1 VFGFTTPVPYPFGE
15 KRTVAGTRRLRSNCL
30 ALPIRLRVPMQR
42 VVQRKATAGT
52 YRWWVSLGYGSWG
65 AIVLRS
71 EHGEVSEANMHASPL
86 PVITDEITIVDSQGH
101 PRIIMSARSGNPVIQ
116 LLETNGAIGM
126 EVLLDSTGRPAVKLA
141 NPDSKGPTAVLEV
154 DDKGTQVLFDR
165 PGGASS
171 YLFLNNAG
179 ASGVVLVDSN
189 GVRRLEVL
197 VESDCNVKME
207 QFGADGKPI
216 PQLKS

>member
-1 VFGFTTPVPYPFGE
+1 
-15 KRTVAGTRRLRSNCL
+15 
-30 ALPIRLRVPMQR
+30 
-42 VVQRKATAGT
+42 
-52 YRWWVSLGYGSWG
+52 
-65 AIVLRS
+65 
-71 EHGEVSEANMHASPL
+71 MHASPL
-86 PVITDEITIVDSQGH
+86 PVITDEIKIVDSQGH

-126 EVLLDSTGRPAVKLA
+126 EVLLDSAGRPAVKLA

-154 DDKGTQVLFDR
+154 DDKGTHVLFDR

-189 GVRRLEVL
+189 GVRRLDVL
-197 VESDCNVKME
+197 VGSDNNVKME

-216 PQLKS
+216 TQLRS

>member
-1 VFGFTTPVPYPFGE
+1 
-15 KRTVAGTRRLRSNCL
+15 
-30 ALPIRLRVPMQR
+30 
-42 VVQRKATAGT
+42 
-52 YRWWVSLGYGSWG
+52 
-65 AIVLRS
+65 
-71 EHGEVSEANMHASPL
+71 MHASPL
-86 PVITDEITIVDSQGH
+86 PVITDEIKIVDSQDH

-154 DDKGTQVLFDR
+154 DDKGTHVLFDR

-189 GVRRLEVL
+189 GVRRLDVL
-197 VESDCNVKME
+197 VGSDNNVKME

-216 PQLKS
+216 TQLRS

>member
-1 VFGFTTPVPYPFGE
+1 
-15 KRTVAGTRRLRSNCL
+15 
-30 ALPIRLRVPMQR
+30 
-42 VVQRKATAGT
+42 
-52 YRWWVSLGYGSWG
+52 
-65 AIVLRS
+65 
-71 EHGEVSEANMHASPL
+71 MHASPL
-86 PVITDEITIVDSQGH
+86 PVITDEIKIVDSQGQ
-101 PRIIMSARSGNPVIQ
+101 PRIVMSARSGNPVIQ
-116 LLETNGAIGM
+116 LFETNGAIGM

-141 NPDSKGPTAVLEV
+141 NPDLKGPTAVLEV
-154 DDKGTQVLFDR
+154 DDKGTHVLFDR

-189 GVRRLEVL
+189 GMRRFAVL
-197 VESDCNVKME
+197 VGSDNNVKME

>member
-1 VFGFTTPVPYPFGE
+1 M
-15 KRTVAGTRRLRSNCL
+15 AGTRRLRNNRL
-30 ALPIRLRVPMQR
+30 ALPILLRVPIQR
-42 VVQRKATAGT
+42 ITQRKATAGT
-52 YRWWVSLGYGSWG
+52 YRYWVSLAFGSWV

-86 PVITDEITIVDSQGH
+86 PVITDEIKIVDSQGH

-126 EVLLDSTGRPAVKLA
+126 EVLLDSSGRPAVKLA
-141 NPDSKGPTAVLEV
+141 KPDSNGPTSVLEG
-154 DDKGTQVLFDR
+154 DDKGTHVLFDR
-165 PGGASS
+165 PGGAFS

-189 GVRRLEVL
+189 GVQRLDVL
-197 VESDCNVKME
+197 VGSDNNVKME

-216 PQLKS
+216 TQLRS

>member
-1 VFGFTTPVPYPFGE
+1 
-15 KRTVAGTRRLRSNCL
+15 
-30 ALPIRLRVPMQR
+30 M
-42 VVQRKATAGT
+42 
-52 YRWWVSLGYGSWG
+52 YRCWVSLGYGSWV

-71 EHGEVSEANMHASPL
+71 EHVEISEADMHASPS
-86 PVITDEITIVDSQGH
+86 PVISDEIKIVDIQGH

-154 DDKGTQVLFDR
+154 DDKGTHVLFDR

-189 GVRRLEVL
+189 GVRRFDVL
-197 VESDCNVKME
+197 VGSDNNVKME

-216 PQLKS
+216 PQLRC

>member
-1 VFGFTTPVPYPFGE
+1 
-15 KRTVAGTRRLRSNCL
+15 
-30 ALPIRLRVPMQR
+30 
-42 VVQRKATAGT
+42 
-52 YRWWVSLGYGSWG
+52 
-65 AIVLRS
+65 
-71 EHGEVSEANMHASPL
+71 MHASPL
-86 PVITDEITIVDSQGH
+86 PVISDEIKIVDSQGH

-141 NPDSKGPTAVLEV
+141 NPDLKGPTAVLEV
-154 DDKGTQVLFDR
+154 DDKGTHVLFDR

-189 GVRRLEVL
+189 GMRRFDVL
-197 VESDCNVKME
+197 VGSDNNVKME
-207 QFGADGKPI
+207 QFGADCKPI

>member
-1 VFGFTTPVPYPFGE
+1 
-15 KRTVAGTRRLRSNCL
+15 
-30 ALPIRLRVPMQR
+30 
-42 VVQRKATAGT
+42 
-52 YRWWVSLGYGSWG
+52 
-65 AIVLRS
+65 
-71 EHGEVSEANMHASPL
+71 MHASSL
-86 PVITDEITIVDSQGH
+86 PVITDEIKIVDSQGH

-141 NPDSKGPTAVLEV
+141 NPDLKGPTAVLEV
-154 DDKGTQVLFDR
+154 DDKGTHVLFDR

-189 GVRRLEVL
+189 GMRRFDVL
-197 VESDCNVKME
+197 VGSDNNVKME
-207 QFGADGKPI
+207 QFGADGKLI
-216 PQLKS
+216 PQMKS

>member
-1 VFGFTTPVPYPFGE
+1 
-15 KRTVAGTRRLRSNCL
+15 
-30 ALPIRLRVPMQR
+30 
-42 VVQRKATAGT
+42 
-52 YRWWVSLGYGSWG
+52 
-65 AIVLRS
+65 
-71 EHGEVSEANMHASPL
+71 MHASPV
-86 PVITDEITIVDSQGH
+86 PVITDEIKIVDSQGH

-141 NPDSKGPTAVLEV
+141 NPDLKGPTAVLEV
-154 DDKGTQVLFDR
+154 DDKGTHVLFDR

-189 GVRRLEVL
+189 GMRRFDVL
-197 VESDCNVKME
+197 VGSDNNVKME
-207 QFGADGKPI
+207 QFGADGKPVL
-216 PQLKS
+216 QLKS

>member
-1 VFGFTTPVPYPFGE
+1 
-15 KRTVAGTRRLRSNCL
+15 
-30 ALPIRLRVPMQR
+30 
-42 VVQRKATAGT
+42 
-52 YRWWVSLGYGSWG
+52 
-65 AIVLRS
+65 
-71 EHGEVSEANMHASPL
+71 MHASPV
-86 PVITDEITIVDSQGH
+86 PVITDEIKIVDSQGH

-116 LLETNGAIGM
+116 LLVTNGAIGM
-126 EVLLDSTGRPAVKLA
+126 EVLLDSSGRPAVKLA
-141 NPDSKGPTAVLEV
+141 NPDLKGPTAVLEV
-154 DDKGTQVLFDR
+154 DDKGTHVLFDR

-189 GVRRLEVL
+189 GMRRFAVL
-197 VESDCNVKME
+197 VGSDNNVKME